1 MFNIESKFRKCK
13 KKKKKKKKKKMEK
26 IFLVSDIN
34 ASGNVAINCVSEE
47 ENTCH
52 QESMG

>member
-1 MFNIESKFRKCK
+1 MQ
-13 KKKKKKKKKKMEK
+13 KKKKKKKKKMEK
-26 IFLVSDIN
+26 RVFVSEIN